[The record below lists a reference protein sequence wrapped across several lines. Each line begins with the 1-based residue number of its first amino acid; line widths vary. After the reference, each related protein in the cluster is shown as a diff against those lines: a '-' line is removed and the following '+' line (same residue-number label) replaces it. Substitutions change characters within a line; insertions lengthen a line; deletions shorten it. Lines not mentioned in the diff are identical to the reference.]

1 MNNKATLT
9 KTGTVNQALL
19 PEDENR
25 TIGHHSLEGA
35 AFLLKKDVSELETI
49 EILPGVGAFH
59 KARDGSGFYLVNMK
73 DMSCSCPGYRFR
85 GVCRHIRHVE
95 EKAAEEAGMR
105 KPATKKQAPKLPK
118 GCTPMSDDQLAARK
132 AKLDARNAKL
142 REERAERK
150 AKLAAKKASE
160 PKAFRP
166 NNPDEAEATA

>member
-1 MNNKATLT
+1 MQALLT
-9 KTGTVNQALL
+9 QTGTVNQALL

-25 TIGHHSLEGA
+25 ATGLHSLEGVA
-35 AFLLKKDVSELETI
+35 YLLKKDVSDLGTI

-105 KPATKKQAPKLPK
+105 KPATKKQAPNLPK
-118 GCTPMSDDQLAARK
+118 GCIPMTDEQLAARK
-132 AKLDARNAKL
+132 ARIDARNKELAK
-142 REERAERK
+142 ERAERE
-150 AKLAAKKASE
+150 AKKASK
-160 PKAFRP
+160 PRGPFRP
-166 NNPDEAEATA
+166 INPDEIEATA